1 MCDAFVTPAGPV
13 VPQHRHVTF
22 PPLFV
27 FRERA
32 SDRTT
37 TRTDT
42 VVFFLFLFLF
52 FFCYISSLLF
62 SIFLVTRLRCP
73 LFILPPPLPPR
84 YEEMRL
90 GFDIPMEFSPNRR
103 FPQPP
108 PTGNSAT
115 RNAFSTQCAIYV
127 FRSSRRVARRVR
139 PSARAKG

>member
-1 MCDAFVTPAGPV
+1 MHLSPLQVQLSRSIATSHFRRCSSFVSV
-13 VPQHRHVTF
+13 QVT
-22 PPLFV
+22 
-27 FRERA
+27 EQQRA
-32 SDRTT
+32 PIRWY
-37 TRTDT
+37 
-42 VVFFLFLFLF
+42 FFYSFFFF